1 MREKSSETEDREFL
15 EAFQLCPLPDRLSG
29 LNKIGFLHSLSGNN
43 MQSIMQLKLLDLDS
57 GSLIPLTIKDVSLI
71 TAYI

>member
-29 LNKIGFLHSLSGNN
+29 LNRIGYLHPLSGNN
-43 MQSIMQLKLLDLDS
+43 LQ
-57 GSLIPLTIKDVSLI
+57 
-71 TAYI
+71 